1 MGAWTFHQNTSEV
14 SVPVPSVLTEWNARM
29 RFRDARIRKRMPQ
42 SELAAAI
49 GYSTQTISN
58 WENNRSK
65 PHASQIEK
73 ICDVLGIDDEIKR
86 FLFRIHL
93 DGGTRNIELTP
104 RENALCL
111 ALAELHYGSIWK
123 WEPLIL
129 PGLLQIRQYNSLVQ
143 QAEGTTD
150 QQAQFGLNFKEG
162 RKVELAQRTTSYRM
176 SIICS
181 DTALFHLKYLEPGD
195 RREQIEYV
203 RECNA
208 REGWDIRVMAVP
220 SNLGGPFGVYVPADS
235 PTAGPP
241 FVYAQIHDR
250 SWCIEEL
257 DRVREYHESVKKNW
271 LRAIPL
277 EEFLAAELD
286 RLA

>member
-1 MGAWTFHQNTSEV
+1 MFHQNTSEV

-73 ICDVLGIDDEIKR
+73 ICDVLGLNDEIKR

-111 ALAELHYGSIWK
+111 ALAELHYGSIWR
-123 WEPLIL
+123 WAPLVL
-129 PGLLQIRQYNSLVQ
+129 PGIVQIRAYQEQILKIV
-143 QAEGTTD
+143 EEVTD
-150 QQAQFGLNFKEG
+150 QLSQFGWNFKNE
-162 RKVELAQRTTSYRM
+162 RQSELKQRLTPYRM
-176 SIICS
+176 SIIIGDS
-181 DTALFHLKYLEPGD
+181 ALYHLREMELVD
-195 RREQIEYV
+195 RREQIEYL

-208 REGWDIRVMAVP
+208 REGWELRVMDSA
-220 SNLGGPFGVYVPADS
+220 STLGSAFEVYVPGDS

-241 FVYAQIHDR
+241 FIYTEIHDL

-257 DRVREYHESVKKNW
+257 DRVREYHERIKKNW
-271 LRAIPL
+271 KRATPL
-277 EEFLAAELD
+277 EEFLDAERH

>member
-1 MGAWTFHQNTSEV
+1 
-14 SVPVPSVLTEWNARM
+14 M

-73 ICDVLGIDDEIKR
+73 ICDVLGLNDEIKR

-129 PGLLQIRQYNSLVQ
+129 PGIVQIRAYQEQVLKII
-143 QAEGTTD
+143 EDLTD
-150 QQAQFGLNFKEG
+150 ELSQFGWNFKNE
-162 RKVELAQRTTSYRM
+162 RQFELKQRLTPYRM
-176 SIICS
+176 SIIIGDS
-181 DTALFHLKYLEPGD
+181 ALYHLREMERMQHSRWLGNPNHEQRLHSGRPVQRLRA
-195 RREQIEYV
+195 RREPHRRTSV
-203 RECNA
+203 RVHPNPRSQLVHRGA
-208 REGWDIRVMAVP
+208 RQGAGVP
-220 SNLGGPFGVYVPADS
+220 
-235 PTAGPP
+235 
-241 FVYAQIHDR
+241 
-250 SWCIEEL
+250 
-257 DRVREYHESVKKNW
+257 
-271 LRAIPL
+271 
-277 EEFLAAELD
+277 
-286 RLA
+286 